1 MGIDL
6 VLFSRLADLSTRMP
20 TPKRSLMLGR
30 QTLVLREKGEQRYNK
45 ALRWAGVEDK
55 EIRDLVTDDHYAEDA
70 LFELGFGHVE
80 SLDYSPSEG
89 AQHIADLNRPVD
101 ESLHEQFDFI
111 FDGGT
116 IEHVFN
122 VAQALENVF
131 KMLRPG
137 GIFASANGMNGWWAH
152 GFYQFNPD
160 LVYSFW
166 KRSAGCEVMN
176 CMALPTHQKFP
187 AVDLPDPAEF
197 GRRLRGLGQQLP
209 QSRVYLYYEVRKSE
223 EAVLQ
228 GPALQSDY
236 VSRWQRDDSH
246 PN

>member
-6 VLFSRLADLSTRMP
+6 VLISRLADLSTRMP

-30 QTLVLREKGEQRYNK
+30 QTIVLREKGNQRYRK

-55 EIRDLVTDDHYAEDA
+55 EITDLVPEDRYAEAA
-70 LFELGFGHVE
+70 LRELGYGNVE
-80 SLDYSPSEG
+80 SLDFSPSEG
-89 AQHIADLNRPVD
+89 AEHVVDLNYPVK

-111 FDGGT
+111 YDGGT

-131 KMLRPG
+131 NMLRPG
-137 GIFASANGMNGWWAH
+137 GVFASANGMNGWWAH
-152 GFYQFNPD
+152 GLYQFNPD

-166 KRSAGCEVMN
+166 KRSVGCEVMN
-176 CMALPTHQKFP
+176 CIALPAHQKFP
-187 AVDLPDPAEF
+187 AVDLPDPADY
-197 GRRLRGLGQQLP
+197 GRRLRRLAKKLP
-209 QSRVYLYYEVRKSE
+209 ESRVYLYYEIRKSE
-223 EAVLQ
+223 EAVLT

-236 VSRWQRDDSH
+236 VSRWQRDDGH
-246 PN
+246 VN